1 MSSIEGNGTA
11 EVIGMDATMSDCVA
25 IVQTALPQGG
35 KITYR
40 VSLVRQG
47 IGWKVSNVERVIL
60 SETDNTYVDA
70 FNGEK
75 VVSEE
80 QTEAG
85 QQADQAAA
93 PADQAAAP
101 ADQAADGEQV
111 PAEGEQA

>member
-1 MSSIEGNGTA
+1 
-11 EVIGMDATMSDCVA
+11 MDATMSDCVA

-47 IGWKVSNVERVIL
+47 IGWKVSNVERVTL

-93 PADQAAAP
+93 PADQPAA
-101 ADQAADGEQV
+101 GEQA
-111 PAEGEQA
+111 PAEGEQAPAEGGEQAPAEGEQA

>member
-1 MSSIEGNGTA
+1 
-11 EVIGMDATMSDCVA
+11 MSDCVA

-80 QTEAG
+80 QTEAA
-85 QQADQAAA
+85 QQADQTAA

>member
-1 MSSIEGNGTA
+1 M
-11 EVIGMDATMSDCVA
+11 
-25 IVQTALPQGG
+25 
-35 KITYR
+35 
-40 VSLVRQG
+40 SLVRQG

-93 PADQAAAP
+93 PADQLAE
-101 ADQAADGEQV
+101 GEQA